1 MKLLSGI
8 TFTPIEWFRFM
19 VLPLLMARHVLFR
32 RGWMEGVYVATWT
45 GNPIPSVLIW

>member
-8 TFTPIEWFRFM
+8 ISAPIEWFHFM

-32 RGWMEGVYVATWT
+32 RGWMEGVYVATWMAR
-45 GNPIPSVLIW
+45 PIPSVLI